1 MEEDNNTS
9 STPLESSSTTKFSS
23 FREGK
28 AEILCPCSKNQVKEV
43 FYNPVQ
49 EFNRDLSSA
58 VLKVY
63 VDNLDQWK
71 RKRCP
76 WDAKDQK
83 KIHEEEV
90 ISNEQMDGNKKA
102 ETVQDTRTSE

>member
-1 MEEDNNTS
+1 MKEGDTTT
-9 STPLESSSTTKFSS
+9 STPPDDLLKTNFSS

-58 VLKVY
+58 ALKVY
-63 VDNLDQWK
+63 VDNLDEWK
-71 RKRCP
+71 KKRCP
-76 WDAKDQK
+76 WDAKEE
-83 KIHEEEV
+83 KIHERETATD
-90 ISNEQMDGNKKA
+90 EQMEGNVEKTEA
-102 ETVQDTRTSE
+102 VQDTRTSE